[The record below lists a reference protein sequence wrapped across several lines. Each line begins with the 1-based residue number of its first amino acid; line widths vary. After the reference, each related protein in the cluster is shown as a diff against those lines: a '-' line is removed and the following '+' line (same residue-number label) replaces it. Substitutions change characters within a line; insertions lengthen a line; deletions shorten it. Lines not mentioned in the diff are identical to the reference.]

1 MVQGIQSSTQAP
13 VQPMLRP
20 SDSCQSL
27 NGGSPNGAFADGSTQ
42 CMQGGK
48 QESSTGSS
56 SAHGISSK
64 AESLKSLQAVLNG
77 R

>member
-13 VQPMLRP
+13 VQPVLRP

-27 NGGSPNGAFADGSTQ
+27 NGGSPDGRSADGSMQ
-42 CMQGGK
+42 CMQGRK
-48 QESSTGSS
+48 QKSSTVSS
-56 SAHGISSK
+56 STHGASSE
-64 AESLKSLQAVLNG
+64 AGSANGLQAVLNG